1 MIENNFYNKAIKT
14 VKWWQWIGLLFV
26 IQWAI
31 HLPFMQVPATGQH
44 VWRQCNSLALARNFS
59 EEGMNILEPKI
70 DKRYNTPG
78 VTGPSFPSYEYT
90 LAVIYKLT
98 GFSQTTHRWLSLF
111 LSFVALASL
120 FGIILCYTSNMRYA
134 FWGGLALLSIPEFYF
149 HSINALPDI
158 MALAAMLAGWGLALL
173 YFRKQNIFYLVGSFL
188 FLAVA
193 GMTKL
198 QFLLALVPI
207 VLFVFQKQKSQIKW
221 QLLPLL
227 ILCILPFLAAFW
239 WQMLAKDLTARYN
252 LWEFLAVVRFPTSLA
267 DFLTIAY
274 NNMLTDLPET
284 WIGYGLILPFL
295 FGCFALLQKNKAL
308 VLWSTMSGFAFYLAL
323 QKQFEVHD
331 YYMLVFTPFI
341 ALAVAAGINSMAGLR
356 QVIFIALLALSPAWA
371 IVRESH
377 NWKPKHYRVPFE
389 LVNPKNQSK
398 IWALS
403 NPNVRYIVGPDQSG
417 CVYFYYLHAKG
428 YPWYRPNDTG
438 DFRRFLNEA
447 AGGFITN
454 TPEVLYQMNG
464 INEMLV
470 ETGRVGGFVWFEI
483 KRK

>member
-1 MIENNFYNKAIKT
+1 MVSNLYNKAIKT
-14 VKWWQWIGLLFV
+14 VKWWQWIGLLLV

-31 HLPFMQVPATGQH
+31 HLPFMQIPATGQH

-59 EEGMNILEPKI
+59 EEGMNILEPRI

-78 VTGPSFPSYEYT
+78 ITGPSFPSYEYT
-90 LAVIYKLT
+90 LAGIYKLT
-98 GFSQTTHRWLSLF
+98 GFSQTTHRWLSLL

-120 FGIILCYTSNMRYA
+120 FGILFFYTSNKLFA
-134 FWGGLALLSIPEFYF
+134 FVGGFALISIPEFYY

-158 MALAAMLAGWGLALL
+158 MALSTMLAGWGLALL
-173 YFRKQNIFYLVGSFL
+173 YFRKQNVIYLAGSVL

-207 VLFVFQKQKSQIKW
+207 VLFVFQKQKSQIK
-221 QLLPLL
+221 QRLLPLL
-227 ILCILPFLAAFW
+227 ILCILPFLAALW
-239 WQMLAKDLTARYN
+239 WQMVAKDLTARYN
-252 LWEFLAVVRFPTSLA
+252 LWEFLAVVRFPTSWG
-267 DFLTIAY
+267 DFLTIAF
-274 NNMLTDLPET
+274 NNMLTDFPET
-284 WIGYGLILPFL
+284 WIGYGLMLPFL
-295 FGCFALLQKNKAL
+295 YGFWVLFQQNNGLVIMTLL
-308 VLWSTMSGFAFYLAL
+308 SGFAFYLAL

-341 ALAVAAGINSMAGLR
+341 AISVAAGIHRLAGLR
-356 QVIFIALLALSPAWA
+356 QGIFIALLVLSPVWA
-371 IVRESH
+371 VVRESH
-377 NWKPKHYRVPFE
+377 NWKPQDFRVPLE
-389 LVNPKNQSK
+389 LLEPKNQPK

-403 NPNVRYIVGPDQSG
+403 KPNVRYIVGPDQSG

-438 DFRRFLNEA
+438 DFRRFMNEA

-454 TPEVLYQMNG
+454 KPEVLYQMKG
-464 INEMLV
+464 LKQMLV